1 MLSEDPLSQEELE
14 ELDDFLLDAEG
25 IEESMDISTL
35 DGYLAAILCGPKTVM
50 PSEWL
55 RWVWDMEKGEDV
67 PEFKDE
73 AEAQHILGLIMR
85 HMNDIAQMLQEAPET
100 YQPLLLANPNDGDP
114 IPIIDEW
121 CCGFMMGVEL
131 DAEGWLPVTAGKP
144 DWMSTIL
151 LYGTEEGWDVL
162 EQKDLSADEHKSL
175 ANGLAGTVQ
184 KIHAFWLGQRRTQ
197 LADGVLS
204 DAVRREPVRNPDKV
218 GRNDPCPCGSGKKFK
233 QCHGSPQRLH

>member
-73 AEAQHILGLIMR
+73 AEAQRILGLIMR

-100 YQPLLLANPNDGDP
+100 YEPLLLANPNDGDP

-121 CCGFMMGVEL
+121 CCGFMKG
-131 DAEGWLPVTAGKP
+131 GYP
-144 DWMSTIL
+144 
-151 LYGTEEGWDVL
+151 
-162 EQKDLSADEHKSL
+162 
-175 ANGLAGTVQ
+175 
-184 KIHAFWLGQRRTQ
+184 
-197 LADGVLS
+197 
-204 DAVRREPVRNPDKV
+204 
-218 GRNDPCPCGSGKKFK
+218 
-233 QCHGSPQRLH
+233 